1 MMSAKMVLDELEKLC
16 TLHEHL
22 LLLSQE
28 KTDAIK
34 TDNLPELSLI
44 LTKEK
49 KYLQAIDQ
57 TERKREELTA
67 AFLGY
72 QTEATISNCINK
84 AEGVDKAKF
93 EALYGRLAPLLTRL
107 QEVNSI
113 NQQLTHQALQFVS
126 LSFEMI
132 APNTS
137 QSGNY
142 GHTKNGNTQ
151 TGNRLALFDSQA

>member
-1 MMSAKMVLDELEKLC
+1 MSAQPVLDELDKLC

-22 LLLSQE
+22 LKLSQE
-28 KTDAIK
+28 KTEAIK
-34 TDNLPELSLI
+34 KDDLKVLSLI

-49 KYLQAIDQ
+49 KYLQTIDQ

-72 QTEATISNCINK
+72 QTEATISNCIDK
-84 AEGVDKAKF
+84 AEGEDKTKF
-93 EALYGRLAPLLTRL
+93 EELYSRLAPLLAKL

-126 LSFEMI
+126 LTFDMI
-132 APNTS
+132 APKNSET
-137 QSGNY
+137 GNY
-142 GHTKNGNTQ
+142 GQAKKGKPQ
-151 TGNRLALFDSQA
+151 TGNRLALFNSQV

>member
-1 MMSAKMVLDELEKLC
+1 MMSAKPVLEELDKLC
-16 TLHEHL
+16 MLHEHL
-22 LLLSQE
+22 LQLSHE
-28 KTDAIK
+28 KTEAIK
-34 TDNLPELSLI
+34 KDHLQELSLI

-67 AFLGY
+67 AYLGY
-72 QTEATISNCINK
+72 QMEATISNCIDK
-84 AEGVDKAKF
+84 ADGEDKAKF

-126 LSFEMI
+126 LTFEMI
-132 APNTS
+132 APKSS
-137 QSGNY
+137 QTGNY
-142 GHTKNGNTQ
+142 GQIKKGKPQ